1 MVTKRSPGEIIFD
14 IGNAVFLGI
23 LTLIFLY
30 PMWYVI
36 MAAFSD
42 PARFVS
48 HTGLLWLPEGFS
60 LAGFK
65 MVLRTGSI
73 VTGYGNII
81 LYVIAGT
88 ALNILLTSMGA
99 YVLSRK
105 KLYIRRFLS
114 LAIVFT
120 MYLSGGLIPFYLTV
134 RNLGLYNTRLALIL
148 PVAVNTWNL
157 IVMRTSMSQVPDSLE
172 EAAKIDGANDFVI
185 LFRVI
190 LPVIKSTVAVM
201 VLFYAV
207 QHWNSWFNAMIFLQ
221 DRSKYPLQLF
231 LREILLSG
239 SMTDIATG
247 STGED
252 VNNVLTMNMLKY
264 CTIVVSTLPI
274 LCIYPFLQKYFVK
287 GVMIGSVKE

>member
-14 IGNAVFLGI
+14 IGNVVFLGI

-30 PMWYVI
+30 PMWYVV

-48 HTGLLWLPEGFS
+48 HTGLLWIPEGFS
-60 LAGFK
+60 LSGFK
-65 MVLRTGSI
+65 MVLRTASI
-73 VTGYGNII
+73 ATGYGNTIF
-81 LYVIAGT
+81 YVIAGT

-99 YVLSRK
+99 YVLSRR

-134 RNLGLYNTRLALIL
+134 RNLGLYNSRLALIL

-157 IVMRTSMSQVPDSLE
+157 IVMRTSMSQVPESLE
-172 EAAKIDGANDFVI
+172 EAAKIDGANDFI
-185 LFRVI
+185 IQFRVI

-239 SMTDIATG
+239 SMTDIAAG

-274 LCIYPFLQKYFVK
+274 LCIYPFLQKYFAK

>member
-239 SMTDIATG
+239 SMTDIAAG

-252 VNNVLTMNMLKY
+252 VNNVLTVNMLKY

>member
-65 MVLRTGSI
+65 MVLRTASI

-81 LYVIAGT
+81 LYVITGT

-157 IVMRTSMSQVPDSLE
+157 KVMRTSMSQVPDSLE

-221 DRSKYPLQLF
+221 DRSKYPLQLY

>member
-14 IGNAVFLGI
+14 IGNVVFLGI

-30 PMWYVI
+30 PMWYVV

-48 HTGLLWLPEGFS
+48 HTGLLWIPEGFS
-60 LAGFK
+60 LSGFK
-65 MVLRTGSI
+65 MVLRTASI
-73 VTGYGNII
+73 ATGYGNTIF
-81 LYVIAGT
+81 YVIAGT
-88 ALNILLTSMGA
+88 ALNILLTSVGA
-99 YVLSRK
+99 YGLSRK
-105 KLYIRRFLS
+105 KLYIGPVVS

-134 RNLGLYNTRLALIL
+134 RNLGLYNSRLALIL

-157 IVMRTSMSQVPDSLE
+157 IVMRTSMSQVPESLE
-172 EAAKIDGANDFVI
+172 EAAKIDGANDFII

-239 SMTDIATG
+239 SMTDIAAG

-274 LCIYPFLQKYFVK
+274 LCIYPFLQKYFAK

>member
-65 MVLRTGSI
+65 MVLRTASI

-81 LYVIAGT
+81 LYVITGT

-247 STGED
+247 TTGED

>member
-65 MVLRTGSI
+65 MVLRTASI

-81 LYVIAGT
+81 LYVITST

>member
-65 MVLRTGSI
+65 MVLRTASI
-73 VTGYGNII
+73 VTGYGNTV

>member
-239 SMTDIATG
+239 RMTDIAAG

>member
-65 MVLRTGSI
+65 MVLRTASI

-81 LYVIAGT
+81 LYVITGT

-252 VNNVLTMNMLKY
+252 VINVLTMNMLKY

>member
-14 IGNAVFLGI
+14 IGNVVFLGI

-30 PMWYVI
+30 PMWYVV

-48 HTGLLWLPEGFS
+48 HTGLLWIPEGFS
-60 LAGFK
+60 LSGFK
-65 MVLRTGSI
+65 MVLRTASI
-73 VTGYGNII
+73 ATGYGNTIF
-81 LYVIAGT
+81 YVIAGT

-99 YVLSRK
+99 YVLSRR

-120 MYLSGGLIPFYLTV
+120 MYLSGGLLPFYLTV
-134 RNLGLYNTRLALIL
+134 RNLGLYNSRLALIL

-157 IVMRTSMSQVPDSLE
+157 IVMRTSMSQVPESLE
-172 EAAKIDGANDFVI
+172 EAAKIDGANDFII

-239 SMTDIATG
+239 SMTDIAAG

-274 LCIYPFLQKYFVK
+274 LCIYPFLQKYFAK

>member
-65 MVLRTGSI
+65 MVLRTASI

-81 LYVIAGT
+81 LYVITGT

-148 PVAVNTWNL
+148 PVGVNTWNL

>member
-1 MVTKRSPGEIIFD
+1 MITKRSCGEVVFD
-14 IGNAVFLGI
+14 VFNAVFLGV
-23 LTLIFLY
+23 LSLVFLY

-42 PARFVS
+42 PSRFVS
-48 HTGLLWLPEGFS
+48 HTGLLWIPEGFS
-60 LAGFK
+60 LSGFQ
-65 MVLRTGSI
+65 MVLRTASI
-73 VTGYGNII
+73 TTGYLNTI
-81 LYVIAGT
+81 LYVAAGT

-99 YVLSRK
+99 YVLSRR

-114 LAIVFT
+114 LAIVFN

-134 RNLGLYNTRLALIL
+134 RSLGLYNTRWALLL
-148 PVAVNTWNL
+148 PTAINTWNL
-157 IVMRTSMSQVPDSLE
+157 IVMRTSMAQVPESLE
-172 EAAKIDGANDFVI
+172 EAAKMDGANDFVI

-190 LPVIKSTVAVM
+190 MPVIKSTVAVM

-207 QHWNSWFNAMIFLQ
+207 QHWNAWFHAMIFLQ

-239 SMTDIATG
+239 SMTDIAAG

-274 LCIYPFLQKYFVK
+274 LCIYPFLQKYFAK

>member
-1 MVTKRSPGEIIFD
+1 MVTKRSFGEIAFD
-14 IGNAVFLGI
+14 IGNVLFLGI
-23 LTLIFLY
+23 LAFIFLY
-30 PMWYVI
+30 PMWYVV

-42 PARFVS
+42 PSRFVS
-48 HTGLLWLPEGFS
+48 HTGLLWLPDGFS

-65 MVLRTGSI
+65 MVLRTASI
-73 VTGYGNII
+73 VTGYANTL
-81 LYVIAGT
+81 LYVFAGT

-99 YVLSRK
+99 YVLSRR

-134 RNLGLYNTRLALIL
+134 RNLGLYNTRWALIL
-148 PVAVNTWNL
+148 PVAINTWNL
-157 IVMRTSMSQVPDSLE
+157 IVMRTSMAQVPESLE

-185 LFRVI
+185 LFRI
-190 LPVIKSTVAVM
+190 IMPVIKSTVAVM

-207 QHWNSWFNAMIFLQ
+207 QHWNAWFNAMIFLQ

-239 SMTDIATG
+239 SMTDIAAG

-252 VNNVLTMNMLKY
+252 VNNALTINMLKY

-274 LCIYPFLQKYFVK
+274 LCIYPFLQKYFTK
-287 GVMIGSVKE
+287 GMMIGSVKE

>member
-65 MVLRTGSI
+65 MVLRTASI
-73 VTGYGNII
+73 VTGYGNTV

-239 SMTDIATG
+239 SMTDIAAG

>member
-65 MVLRTGSI
+65 MVLRTASI

-81 LYVIAGT
+81 LYVITGT

-221 DRSKYPLQLF
+221 DRSNYPLQLF

>member
-65 MVLRTGSI
+65 MVLRTASI

-81 LYVIAGT
+81 LYVITGT

-172 EAAKIDGANDFVI
+172 EAAKIDGATDFVI

-190 LPVIKSTVAVM
+190 LPVIKSTVAVL

>member
-65 MVLRTGSI
+65 MVLRTASI

-81 LYVIAGT
+81 LYVITGT

>member
-65 MVLRTGSI
+65 MVLRTASI

-81 LYVIAGT
+81 LYVVTGT

>member
-239 SMTDIATG
+239 SMTDIAAG

-252 VNNVLTMNMLKY
+252 VNNVLTINMLKY

>member
-65 MVLRTGSI
+65 MVLRTASI

-81 LYVIAGT
+81 LYVITGT

-148 PVAVNTWNL
+148 PVAVNTWDL

>member
-14 IGNAVFLGI
+14 IGNAVLLGV
-23 LTLIFLY
+23 LTIFFLY
-30 PMWYVI
+30 PMWYVV

-42 PARFVS
+42 PTRFVS
-48 HTGLLWLPEGFS
+48 HTGLLWFPEGFS
-60 LAGFK
+60 LAGFR
-65 MVLRTGSI
+65 MVLRTASI
-73 VTGYGNII
+73 VTGYGNTI
-81 LYVIAGT
+81 LYVTAGT
-88 ALNILLTSMGA
+88 MLNILLTSMGA
-99 YVLSRK
+99 YVLSRR

-172 EAAKIDGANDFVI
+172 EAAKIDGANDFII

-190 LPVIKSTVAVM
+190 LPVIKSTIAVM

-207 QHWNSWFNAMIFLQ
+207 QHWNAWFNAMIFLQ

-239 SMTDIATG
+239 SMTDIAAG

>member
-65 MVLRTGSI
+65 MVLRTASI

-81 LYVIAGT
+81 LYVITGT

-239 SMTDIATG
+239 SMTDIAAG

>member
-1 MVTKRSPGEIIFD
+1 MVTKRSFGEVIFD
-14 IGNAVFLGI
+14 IGNVVFLG
-23 LTLIFLY
+23 LLSHVFLY
-30 PMWYVI
+30 PVWYVV

-42 PARFVS
+42 PSRFVS

-60 LAGFK
+60 LSGFQ
-65 MVLRTGSI
+65 MVLKTASI
-73 VTGYGNII
+73 LTGYANTI
-81 LYVIAGT
+81 LYVVAGT

-99 YVLSRK
+99 YVLSRR

-134 RNLGLYNTRLALIL
+134 RNLGLYNSRWALIL
-148 PVAVNTWNL
+148 PVAINTWNL
-157 IVMRTSMSQVPDSLE
+157 IVMRTSMSQVPESLE

-185 LFRVI
+185 LFGIV
-190 LPVIKSTVAVM
+190 LPVIKSTIAVM

-207 QHWNSWFNAMIFLQ
+207 QHWNAWFNAMIFLQ

-239 SMTDIATG
+239 SMTDIAAG
-247 STGED
+247 SSGED
-252 VNNVLTMNMLKY
+252 VNNILTMNMLKY

-274 LCIYPFLQKYFVK
+274 LCVYPFLQKYFAK

>member
-65 MVLRTGSI
+65 MVLRTASI

-81 LYVIAGT
+81 LYVITGT

-264 CTIVVSTLPI
+264 CTIVVATLPI

>member
-30 PMWYVI
+30 LMWYVI

-65 MVLRTGSI
+65 MVLRTASI

-81 LYVIAGT
+81 LYVITGT

>member
-14 IGNAVFLGI
+14 FGNAVFLGI

-65 MVLRTGSI
+65 MVLRTASI

-81 LYVIAGT
+81 LYVITGT

-252 VNNVLTMNMLKY
+252 VNNVPLWFPH
-264 CTIVVSTLPI
+264 CPFCVSI
-274 LCIYPFLQKYFVK
+274 LFCRNIL
-287 GVMIGSVKE
+287 